1 MRSQEVFK
9 NAIMTVCKDLGLLE
23 RELAVCIKIDK
34 TVLSRFKT
42 QPYKWTKEIDR
53 RLVLLALYFGEEA
66 VKSVDVFEKRIYQ
79 VFSSEP
85 HVEKYENCEMIKNIN
100 DELKDDGFDEICK
113 EAFKIVRE
121 RLEDLDKDKVRA
133 TNAERKKIRERISL
147 KFPKQVEIYEKGK
160 ETGEIEVK
168 VDSTLSENQI
178 VVEADSVLAENQTAV
193 EADSVLAENQTAA
206 EADSVLAENQT
217 AVEADSVLAENQ
229 TAVEADSV
237 LAENQTVAEADSVLA
252 EDQTAVEADSVL
264 AENQTAAEA
273 DSVLAE
279 DQTAVEADS
288 VLAENQTAAEADSVL
303 PENQTTVEA
312 DNGLME
318 KQAVEIVQ
326 NNKTDEASEAIP
338 LDEYSQVQREAEKEY
353 KAACVMTTHDEEYI
367 QHMLRAAELGYRD
380 AKYYLGVA
388 YMDGDN
394 VIRDPEKAVTYFF
407 EAGKMGSINA
417 VYKLKICYADGIG
430 VEKNERNATWLL
442 RILRKNHYQPDSP
455 TVDISLD
462 PKVKLANNY
471 KKEFKEFIPKT
482 LNDRKL
488 QELIL
493 TWKNKI

>member
-1 MRSQEVFK
+1 MESENIFK
-9 NAIMTVCKDLGLLE
+9 SAIAVVCNDLGLLQK
-23 RELAVCIKIDK
+23 ELANFLVIS
-34 TVLSRFKT
+34 TGGLSKYSEL
-42 QPYKWTKEIDR
+42 PYKWIRIDNR
-53 RLVLLALYFGEEA
+53 RVILLILYFGEN
-66 VKSVDVFEKRIYQ
+66 SVSSYDAFKKRLNQEVSINLQAEEDIREKFEKAR
-79 VFSSEP
+79 
-85 HVEKYENCEMIKNIN
+85 EK
-100 DELKDDGFDEICK
+100 
-113 EAFKIVRE
+113 AFKIVRG
-121 RLEDLDKDKVRA
+121 RLQDLDEDKVKA
-133 TNAERKKIRERISL
+133 TNADREKIRERISL
-147 KFPKQVEIYEKGK
+147 KFPKQVEIYEEGK
-160 ETGEIEVK
+160 EMGEIEVK
-168 VDSTLSENQI
+168 VDSTLP
-178 VVEADSVLAENQTAV
+178 
-193 EADSVLAENQTAA
+193 
-206 EADSVLAENQT
+206 
-217 AVEADSVLAENQ
+217 
-229 TAVEADSV
+229 
-237 LAENQTVAEADSVLA
+237 ENQTVA
-252 EDQTAVEADSVL
+252 EADSVL

-318 KQAVEIVQ
+318 KQAVESVQ

-367 QHMLRAAELGYRD
+367 QHMLRAAELGHRD

-407 EAGKMGSINA
+407 EAGKMRSINA
-417 VYKLKICYADGIG
+417 VYKLKICYAEGIG

-471 KKEFKEFIPKT
+471 KKEFKEFIPET

-488 QELIL
+488 QELVLI
-493 TWKNKI
+493 WKNKI

>member
-1 MRSQEVFK
+1 MRSQDVFK
-9 NAIMTVCKDLGLLE
+9 NAIMTVRKDLGLLE

-113 EAFKIVRE
+113 EAFKIVRG
-121 RLEDLDKDKVRA
+121 RLQDLDEDKVKA
-133 TNAERKKIRERISL
+133 TNADREKIRERISL

-178 VVEADSVLAENQTAV
+178 V
-193 EADSVLAENQTAA
+193 
-206 EADSVLAENQT
+206 
-217 AVEADSVLAENQ
+217 
-229 TAVEADSV
+229 
-237 LAENQTVAEADSVLA
+237 AEADSVLA

-264 AENQTAAEA
+264 AENQTA
-273 DSVLAE
+273 V
-279 DQTAVEADS
+279 
-288 VLAENQTAAEADSVL
+288 EADSVL

-318 KQAVEIVQ
+318 KQAVESVQ

-353 KAACVMTTHDEEYI
+353 KAACVMATHDEEYI
-367 QHMLRAAELGYRD
+367 QHMLRAAELGHRD

-417 VYKLKICYADGIG
+417 VYKLKICYAEGIG

>member
-1 MRSQEVFK
+1 MRSQDVFK
-9 NAIMTVCKDLGLLE
+9 NAIMTVRKDLGLLE

-113 EAFKIVRE
+113 EAFKIVRG
-121 RLEDLDKDKVRA
+121 RLQDLDEDKVKA
-133 TNAERKKIRERISL
+133 TNADREKIRERISL

-178 VVEADSVLAENQTAV
+178 V
-193 EADSVLAENQTAA
+193 
-206 EADSVLAENQT
+206 
-217 AVEADSVLAENQ
+217 
-229 TAVEADSV
+229 
-237 LAENQTVAEADSVLA
+237 AEADSVLA

-264 AENQTAAEA
+264 AENQT
-273 DSVLAE
+273 V
-279 DQTAVEADS
+279 
-288 VLAENQTAAEADSVL
+288 AEADSVL

-318 KQAVEIVQ
+318 KQAVESVQ

-367 QHMLRAAELGYRD
+367 QHMLRAAELGHRD

-417 VYKLKICYADGIG
+417 VYKLKICYAEGIG

>member
-1 MRSQEVFK
+1 MESENIFK
-9 NAIMTVCKDLGLLE
+9 SAIAVVCNDLGLLQK
-23 RELAVCIKIDK
+23 ELANFLVIS
-34 TVLSRFKT
+34 TGGLSKYSEL
-42 QPYKWTKEIDR
+42 PYKWIRIDNR
-53 RLVLLALYFGEEA
+53 RVILLILYFGEN
-66 VKSVDVFEKRIYQ
+66 SVSSYDAFKKRLNQEVSINLQAEEDIREKFEKAR
-79 VFSSEP
+79 
-85 HVEKYENCEMIKNIN
+85 EK
-100 DELKDDGFDEICK
+100 
-113 EAFKIVRE
+113 AFKIVRG
-121 RLEDLDKDKVRA
+121 RLQDLDEDKVKA
-133 TNAERKKIRERISL
+133 TNADREKIRERISL
-147 KFPKQVEIYEKGK
+147 KFPKQVEIYEEGK
-160 ETGEIEVK
+160 EMGEIEVK
-168 VDSTLSENQI
+168 VDSTLP
-178 VVEADSVLAENQTAV
+178 
-193 EADSVLAENQTAA
+193 
-206 EADSVLAENQT
+206 
-217 AVEADSVLAENQ
+217 
-229 TAVEADSV
+229 
-237 LAENQTVAEADSVLA
+237 ENQTVA
-252 EDQTAVEADSVL
+252 EADSVL

-288 VLAENQTAAEADSVL
+288 VL

-318 KQAVEIVQ
+318 KQAVESVQ

-367 QHMLRAAELGYRD
+367 QHMLRAAELGHRD

-417 VYKLKICYADGIG
+417 VYKLKICYAEGIG

-471 KKEFKEFIPKT
+471 KKEFKEFIPET

-488 QELIL
+488 QELVLI
-493 TWKNKI
+493 WKNKI

>member
-1 MRSQEVFK
+1 MESENIFK
-9 NAIMTVCKDLGLLE
+9 SAIAVVCNDLGLLQK
-23 RELAVCIKIDK
+23 ELANFLVIS
-34 TVLSRFKT
+34 TGGLSKYSEL
-42 QPYKWTKEIDR
+42 PYKWRKIDNR
-53 RLVLLALYFGEEA
+53 RVILLILYFGEN
-66 VKSVDVFEKRIYQ
+66 SVSSYDAFKKRLNQEVSINLQAEEDIRGKFEKAR
-79 VFSSEP
+79 
-85 HVEKYENCEMIKNIN
+85 EK
-100 DELKDDGFDEICK
+100 
-113 EAFKIVRE
+113 AFKIVRG
-121 RLEDLDKDKVRA
+121 RLQDLDEDKVKA
-133 TNAERKKIRERISL
+133 TNADREKIRERISL

-178 VVEADSVLAENQTAV
+178 VA
-193 EADSVLAENQTAA
+193 
-206 EADSVLAENQT
+206 
-217 AVEADSVLAENQ
+217 EADSVLAENQ

-264 AENQTAAEA
+264 AENQTA
-273 DSVLAE
+273 
-279 DQTAVEADS
+279 VEADS
-288 VLAENQTAAEADSVL
+288 VLAENQTVAEADSVL

>member
-1 MRSQEVFK
+1 MESENIFK
-9 NAIMTVCKDLGLLE
+9 SAIAVVCNDLGLLQK
-23 RELAVCIKIDK
+23 ELANFLVIS
-34 TVLSRFKT
+34 TGGLSKYSEL
-42 QPYKWTKEIDR
+42 PYKWRKIDNR
-53 RLVLLALYFGEEA
+53 RVILLILYFGEN
-66 VKSVDVFEKRIYQ
+66 SVSSYDAFKKRLNQEVSINLQAEEDIRGKFEKAR
-79 VFSSEP
+79 
-85 HVEKYENCEMIKNIN
+85 EK
-100 DELKDDGFDEICK
+100 
-113 EAFKIVRE
+113 AFKIVRG
-121 RLEDLDKDKVRA
+121 RLQDLDEDKVKA
-133 TNAERKKIRERISL
+133 TNADREKIRERISL

-178 VVEADSVLAENQTAV
+178 V
-193 EADSVLAENQTAA
+193 A
-206 EADSVLAENQT
+206 EADSVLAEN
-217 AVEADSVLAENQ
+217 
-229 TAVEADSV
+229 
-237 LAENQTVAEADSVLA
+237 
-252 EDQTAVEADSVL
+252 
-264 AENQTAAEA
+264 
-273 DSVLAE
+273 
-279 DQTAVEADS
+279 QTAVEADS

-318 KQAVEIVQ
+318 KQAVESVQ

-353 KAACVMTTHDEEYI
+353 KAACVMATHDEEYI
-367 QHMLRAAELGYRD
+367 QHMLRAAELGHRD

-417 VYKLKICYADGIG
+417 VYKLKICYAEGIG

-442 RILRKNHYQPDSP
+442 RILRKKHYQPDSP

-462 PKVKLANNY
+462 PRIKLANNY
-471 KKEFKEFIPKT
+471 KKEFKEFIPET

-488 QELIL
+488 QELVLI
-493 TWKNKI
+493 WKNKI

>member
-1 MRSQEVFK
+1 MESENIFK
-9 NAIMTVCKDLGLLE
+9 SAIAVVCNDLGLLQK
-23 RELAVCIKIDK
+23 ELANFLVIS
-34 TVLSRFKT
+34 TGGLSKYSEL
-42 QPYKWTKEIDR
+42 PYKWRRIDNR
-53 RLVLLALYFGEEA
+53 RVILLILYFGENSVSSYDAFKKRLNQEVSIDLQAEEDIRKKFEEA
-66 VKSVDVFEKRIYQ
+66 REK
-79 VFSSEP
+79 
-85 HVEKYENCEMIKNIN
+85 
-100 DELKDDGFDEICK
+100 
-113 EAFKIVRE
+113 AFKIVRE

-178 VVEADSVLAENQTAV
+178 V
-193 EADSVLAENQTAA
+193 
-206 EADSVLAENQT
+206 
-217 AVEADSVLAENQ
+217 
-229 TAVEADSV
+229 
-237 LAENQTVAEADSVLA
+237 AEADSVLA

-264 AENQTAAEA
+264 AENQTA
-273 DSVLAE
+273 V
-279 DQTAVEADS
+279 
-288 VLAENQTAAEADSVL
+288 EADSVL

-318 KQAVEIVQ
+318 KQAVESVQ

-353 KAACVMTTHDEEYI
+353 KAACVMATHDEEYI
-367 QHMLRAAELGYRD
+367 QHMLRAAELGHRD

-417 VYKLKICYADGIG
+417 VYKLKICYAEGIG
-430 VEKNERNATWLL
+430 VEKNERNAIWLL

>member
-1 MRSQEVFK
+1 MESENIFK
-9 NAIMTVCKDLGLLE
+9 SAIAVVCNDLGLLQK
-23 RELAVCIKIDK
+23 ELANFLVIS
-34 TVLSRFKT
+34 TGGLSKYSEL
-42 QPYKWTKEIDR
+42 PYKWRKIDNR
-53 RLVLLALYFGEEA
+53 RVILLILYFGEN
-66 VKSVDVFEKRIYQ
+66 SVSSYDAFKKRLNQEVSINLQAEEDIRGKFEKAR
-79 VFSSEP
+79 
-85 HVEKYENCEMIKNIN
+85 EK
-100 DELKDDGFDEICK
+100 
-113 EAFKIVRE
+113 AFKIVRG
-121 RLEDLDKDKVRA
+121 RLQDLDEDKVKA
-133 TNAERKKIRERISL
+133 TNADREKIRERISL

-178 VVEADSVLAENQTAV
+178 V
-193 EADSVLAENQTAA
+193 
-206 EADSVLAENQT
+206 
-217 AVEADSVLAENQ
+217 
-229 TAVEADSV
+229 
-237 LAENQTVAEADSVLA
+237 
-252 EDQTAVEADSVL
+252 
-264 AENQTAAEA
+264 AEA

-318 KQAVEIVQ
+318 KQAVESVQ

-353 KAACVMTTHDEEYI
+353 KAACVMATHDEEYI
-367 QHMLRAAELGYRD
+367 QHMLRAAELGHRD

-417 VYKLKICYADGIG
+417 VYKLKICYAEGIG

-442 RILRKNHYQPDSP
+442 RILRKKHYQPDSP

-462 PKVKLANNY
+462 PRIKLANNY
-471 KKEFKEFIPKT
+471 KKEFKEFIPET

-488 QELIL
+488 QELVLI
-493 TWKNKI
+493 WKNKI

>member
-1 MRSQEVFK
+1 MESENIFK
-9 NAIMTVCKDLGLLE
+9 SAIAVVCNDLGLLQK
-23 RELAVCIKIDK
+23 ELANFLVIS
-34 TVLSRFKT
+34 TGGLSKYSEL
-42 QPYKWTKEIDR
+42 PYKWRKIDNR
-53 RLVLLALYFGEEA
+53 RVILLILYFGEN
-66 VKSVDVFEKRIYQ
+66 SVSSYDAFKKRLNQEVSINLQAEEDIRGKFEKAR
-79 VFSSEP
+79 
-85 HVEKYENCEMIKNIN
+85 EK
-100 DELKDDGFDEICK
+100 
-113 EAFKIVRE
+113 AFKIVRG
-121 RLEDLDKDKVRA
+121 RLQDLDEDKVKA
-133 TNAERKKIRERISL
+133 TNADREKIRERISL

-178 VVEADSVLAENQTAV
+178 V
-193 EADSVLAENQTAA
+193 A
-206 EADSVLAENQT
+206 EADSVLAEN
-217 AVEADSVLAENQ
+217 
-229 TAVEADSV
+229 
-237 LAENQTVAEADSVLA
+237 
-252 EDQTAVEADSVL
+252 
-264 AENQTAAEA
+264 
-273 DSVLAE
+273 
-279 DQTAVEADS
+279 QTAVEADS

-318 KQAVEIVQ
+318 KQAVESVQ
-326 NNKTDEASEAIP
+326 NNKTDEVSEAIP

-353 KAACVMTTHDEEYI
+353 KAACVMATHDEEYI
-367 QHMLRAAELGYRD
+367 QHMLRAAELGHRD

-417 VYKLKICYADGIG
+417 VYKLKICYAEGIG

-471 KKEFKEFIPKT
+471 KKEFKEFIPET

-488 QELIL
+488 QELVLI
-493 TWKNKI
+493 WKNKI

>member
-1 MRSQEVFK
+1 MESENIFK
-9 NAIMTVCKDLGLLE
+9 SAIAVVCNDLGLLQK
-23 RELAVCIKIDK
+23 ELANFLVIS
-34 TVLSRFKT
+34 TGGLSKYSEL
-42 QPYKWTKEIDR
+42 PYKWIRMDNR
-53 RLVLLALYFGEEA
+53 RVILLILYFGEN
-66 VKSVDVFEKRIYQ
+66 SVSSYDAFKKRLNQEVSINLQAEEDIREKFEKAR
-79 VFSSEP
+79 
-85 HVEKYENCEMIKNIN
+85 EK
-100 DELKDDGFDEICK
+100 
-113 EAFKIVRE
+113 AFKIVRG
-121 RLEDLDKDKVRA
+121 RLQDLDEDKVKA
-133 TNAERKKIRERISL
+133 TNADREKIRERISL
-147 KFPKQVEIYEKGK
+147 KFPKQVEIYEEGK
-160 ETGEIEVK
+160 EMGEIEVK
-168 VDSTLSENQI
+168 VDSTLP
-178 VVEADSVLAENQTAV
+178 
-193 EADSVLAENQTAA
+193 
-206 EADSVLAENQT
+206 
-217 AVEADSVLAENQ
+217 
-229 TAVEADSV
+229 
-237 LAENQTVAEADSVLA
+237 ENQTVA
-252 EDQTAVEADSVL
+252 EADSVL

-318 KQAVEIVQ
+318 KQAVESVQ

-367 QHMLRAAELGYRD
+367 QHMLRAAELGHRD

-417 VYKLKICYADGIG
+417 VYKLKICYAEGIG

-471 KKEFKEFIPKT
+471 KKEFKEFIPET

-488 QELIL
+488 QELVLI
-493 TWKNKI
+493 WKNKI

>member
-1 MRSQEVFK
+1 MSSQEVFK

-85 HVEKYENCEMIKNIN
+85 HVEKYKNCEMIKNIN

-237 LAENQTVAEADSVLA
+237 LAENQT
-252 EDQTAVEADSVL
+252 
-264 AENQTAAEA
+264 
-273 DSVLAE
+273 
-279 DQTAVEADS
+279 AVEADS

-338 LDEYSQVQREAEKEY
+338 LDEYSKVQREAEKEY

-417 VYKLKICYADGIG
+417 VYKLKICYAEGIG
-430 VEKNERNATWLL
+430 VEKNERNAIWLL

>member
-1 MRSQEVFK
+1 MESENIFK
-9 NAIMTVCKDLGLLE
+9 SAIAVVCNDLGLLQK
-23 RELAVCIKIDK
+23 ELANFLVIS
-34 TVLSRFKT
+34 TGGLSKYSEL
-42 QPYKWTKEIDR
+42 PYKWIRIDNR
-53 RLVLLALYFGEEA
+53 RVILLILYFGEN
-66 VKSVDVFEKRIYQ
+66 SVSSYDAFKKRLNQEVSINLQAEEDIREKFEKAR
-79 VFSSEP
+79 
-85 HVEKYENCEMIKNIN
+85 EK
-100 DELKDDGFDEICK
+100 
-113 EAFKIVRE
+113 AFKIVRG
-121 RLEDLDKDKVRA
+121 RLQDLDEDKVKA
-133 TNAERKKIRERISL
+133 TNADREKIRERISL
-147 KFPKQVEIYEKGK
+147 KFPKQVEIYEEGK
-160 ETGEIEVK
+160 EMGEIEVK
-168 VDSTLSENQI
+168 VDSTLP
-178 VVEADSVLAENQTAV
+178 
-193 EADSVLAENQTAA
+193 
-206 EADSVLAENQT
+206 
-217 AVEADSVLAENQ
+217 
-229 TAVEADSV
+229 
-237 LAENQTVAEADSVLA
+237 ENQTVA
-252 EDQTAVEADSVL
+252 EADSVL

-318 KQAVEIVQ
+318 KQAVESVQ

-367 QHMLRAAELGYRD
+367 QHMLRAAELGHRD

-417 VYKLKICYADGIG
+417 VYKLKICYAEGIG

-455 TVDISLD
+455 SVDISLD

>member
-178 VVEADSVLAENQTAV
+178 V
-193 EADSVLAENQTAA
+193 A
-206 EADSVLAENQT
+206 EADSVLAEN
-217 AVEADSVLAENQ
+217 
-229 TAVEADSV
+229 
-237 LAENQTVAEADSVLA
+237 
-252 EDQTAVEADSVL
+252 
-264 AENQTAAEA
+264 
-273 DSVLAE
+273 
-279 DQTAVEADS
+279 QTAVEADS

-367 QHMLRAAELGYRD
+367 QHMLRAAELGNRD

-417 VYKLKICYADGIG
+417 VYKLKICYAEGIG

-471 KKEFKEFIPKT
+471 KKEFKEFIPET

-488 QELIL
+488 QELVLI
-493 TWKNKI
+493 WKNKI

>member
-1 MRSQEVFK
+1 MESENIFK
-9 NAIMTVCKDLGLLE
+9 SAIAVVCNDLGLLQK
-23 RELAVCIKIDK
+23 ELANFLVIS
-34 TVLSRFKT
+34 TGGLSKYSEL
-42 QPYKWTKEIDR
+42 PYKWIRIDNR
-53 RLVLLALYFGEEA
+53 RVILLILYFGEN
-66 VKSVDVFEKRIYQ
+66 SVSSYDAFKKRLNQEVSINLQAEEDIREKFEKAR
-79 VFSSEP
+79 
-85 HVEKYENCEMIKNIN
+85 EK
-100 DELKDDGFDEICK
+100 
-113 EAFKIVRE
+113 AFKIVRG
-121 RLEDLDKDKVRA
+121 RLQDLDEDKVKA
-133 TNAERKKIRERISL
+133 TNADREKIRERISL
-147 KFPKQVEIYEKGK
+147 KFPKQVEIYEEGK
-160 ETGEIEVK
+160 EMGEIDVK
-168 VDSTLSENQI
+168 VDSTLP
-178 VVEADSVLAENQTAV
+178 
-193 EADSVLAENQTAA
+193 
-206 EADSVLAENQT
+206 
-217 AVEADSVLAENQ
+217 
-229 TAVEADSV
+229 
-237 LAENQTVAEADSVLA
+237 ENQTVA
-252 EDQTAVEADSVL
+252 EADSVL

-318 KQAVEIVQ
+318 KQAVESVQ

-367 QHMLRAAELGYRD
+367 QHMLRAAELGHRD

-417 VYKLKICYADGIG
+417 VYKLKICYAEGIG

-471 KKEFKEFIPKT
+471 KKEFKEFIPET

-488 QELIL
+488 QELVLI
-493 TWKNKI
+493 WKNKI

>member
-1 MRSQEVFK
+1 MRSQDVFK

-42 QPYKWTKEIDR
+42 KPYKWIKEIDR

-113 EAFKIVRE
+113 EAFKIVRG
-121 RLEDLDKDKVRA
+121 RLQDLDEDKVKA
-133 TNAERKKIRERISL
+133 TNADREKIRERISL

-178 VVEADSVLAENQTAV
+178 V
-193 EADSVLAENQTAA
+193 
-206 EADSVLAENQT
+206 
-217 AVEADSVLAENQ
+217 
-229 TAVEADSV
+229 
-237 LAENQTVAEADSVLA
+237 AEADSVLA

-264 AENQTAAEA
+264 AENQT
-273 DSVLAE
+273 V
-279 DQTAVEADS
+279 
-288 VLAENQTAAEADSVL
+288 AEADSVL

-318 KQAVEIVQ
+318 KQAVESVQ

-367 QHMLRAAELGYRD
+367 QHMLRAAELGHRD

-417 VYKLKICYADGIG
+417 VYKLKICYAEGIG

-471 KKEFKEFIPKT
+471 KKEFKEFIPET

-488 QELIL
+488 QELVLI
-493 TWKNKI
+493 WKNKI

>member
-1 MRSQEVFK
+1 MESENPNK
-9 NAIMTVCKDLGLLE
+9 SAIAVVCNDLGLLQK
-23 RELAVCIKIDK
+23 ELANFLVIS
-34 TVLSRFKT
+34 TGGLSKYSEL
-42 QPYKWTKEIDR
+42 PYKWRRIDNR
-53 RLVLLALYFGEEA
+53 RVILLILYFGENSVSSYDAFKKRLNQEVSIDLQAEEDIRKKFEEA
-66 VKSVDVFEKRIYQ
+66 REK
-79 VFSSEP
+79 
-85 HVEKYENCEMIKNIN
+85 
-100 DELKDDGFDEICK
+100 
-113 EAFKIVRE
+113 AFKIVRE

-133 TNAERKKIRERISL
+133 TNAERKKFRERISL

-178 VVEADSVLAENQTAV
+178 V
-193 EADSVLAENQTAA
+193 
-206 EADSVLAENQT
+206 
-217 AVEADSVLAENQ
+217 
-229 TAVEADSV
+229 
-237 LAENQTVAEADSVLA
+237 AEADSVLA

-264 AENQTAAEA
+264 AENQTA
-273 DSVLAE
+273 V
-279 DQTAVEADS
+279 
-288 VLAENQTAAEADSVL
+288 EADSVL

-318 KQAVEIVQ
+318 KQAVESVQ

-353 KAACVMTTHDEEYI
+353 KAACVMATHDEEYI
-367 QHMLRAAELGYRD
+367 QHMLRAAELGHRD

-417 VYKLKICYADGIG
+417 VYKLKICYAEGIG

>member
-1 MRSQEVFK
+1 MRSQDVFK

-42 QPYKWTKEIDR
+42 KPYKWIKEIDR

-113 EAFKIVRE
+113 EAFKIVRG
-121 RLEDLDKDKVRA
+121 RLQDLDEDKVKA
-133 TNAERKKIRERISL
+133 TNADREKIRERISL
-147 KFPKQVEIYEKGK
+147 KFPKQVEIYEEGK
-160 ETGEIEVK
+160 EMGEIEVK
-168 VDSTLSENQI
+168 VDSTLP
-178 VVEADSVLAENQTAV
+178 
-193 EADSVLAENQTAA
+193 
-206 EADSVLAENQT
+206 
-217 AVEADSVLAENQ
+217 
-229 TAVEADSV
+229 
-237 LAENQTVAEADSVLA
+237 ENQTVA
-252 EDQTAVEADSVL
+252 EADSVL

-318 KQAVEIVQ
+318 KQAVESVQ

-367 QHMLRAAELGYRD
+367 QHMLRAAELGHRD

-417 VYKLKICYADGIG
+417 VYKLKICYAEGIG

-471 KKEFKEFIPKT
+471 KKEFKEFIPET

-488 QELIL
+488 QELVLI
-493 TWKNKI
+493 WKNKI

>member
-1 MRSQEVFK
+1 MRSQDVFK
-9 NAIMTVCKDLGLLE
+9 NAIMTVRKDLGLLE

-113 EAFKIVRE
+113 EAFKIVRG
-121 RLEDLDKDKVRA
+121 RLQDLDEDKVKA
-133 TNAERKKIRERISL
+133 TNADREKIRERISL

-178 VVEADSVLAENQTAV
+178 V
-193 EADSVLAENQTAA
+193 
-206 EADSVLAENQT
+206 
-217 AVEADSVLAENQ
+217 
-229 TAVEADSV
+229 
-237 LAENQTVAEADSVLA
+237 AEADSVLA

-264 AENQTAAEA
+264 AENQT
-273 DSVLAE
+273 V
-279 DQTAVEADS
+279 
-288 VLAENQTAAEADSVL
+288 AEADSVL

-318 KQAVEIVQ
+318 KQAVESVQ

-367 QHMLRAAELGYRD
+367 QHMLRAAELGHRD

-417 VYKLKICYADGIG
+417 VYKLKICYAEGIG

-462 PKVKLANNY
+462 TKVKLANNY

>member
-1 MRSQEVFK
+1 MESENIFK
-9 NAIMTVCKDLGLLE
+9 SAIAVVCNDLGLLQK
-23 RELAVCIKIDK
+23 ELANFLVIS
-34 TVLSRFKT
+34 TGGLSKYSEL
-42 QPYKWTKEIDR
+42 PYKWIRIDNR
-53 RLVLLALYFGEEA
+53 RVILLILYFGEN
-66 VKSVDVFEKRIYQ
+66 SVSSYDAFKKRLNQEVSINLQAEEDIREKFEKAR
-79 VFSSEP
+79 
-85 HVEKYENCEMIKNIN
+85 EK
-100 DELKDDGFDEICK
+100 
-113 EAFKIVRE
+113 AFKIVRG
-121 RLEDLDKDKVRA
+121 RLQDLDEDKVKA
-133 TNAERKKIRERISL
+133 TNADREKIRERISL
-147 KFPKQVEIYEKGK
+147 KFPKQVEIYEEGK
-160 ETGEIEVK
+160 EMGEIEVK
-168 VDSTLSENQI
+168 VDSTLP
-178 VVEADSVLAENQTAV
+178 
-193 EADSVLAENQTAA
+193 
-206 EADSVLAENQT
+206 
-217 AVEADSVLAENQ
+217 
-229 TAVEADSV
+229 
-237 LAENQTVAEADSVLA
+237 ENQTVA
-252 EDQTAVEADSVL
+252 EADSVL

-288 VLAENQTAAEADSVL
+288 VLAENQTAVEADSVL

-318 KQAVEIVQ
+318 KQAVESVQ

-353 KAACVMTTHDEEYI
+353 KAACVMATHDEEYI
-367 QHMLRAAELGYRD
+367 QHMLRAAELGHRD

-417 VYKLKICYADGIG
+417 VYKLKICYAEGIG

-488 QELIL
+488 QELVLI
-493 TWKNKI
+493 WKNKI

>member
-193 EADSVLAENQTAA
+193 EADSVLAENQTA
-206 EADSVLAENQT
+206 
-217 AVEADSVLAENQ
+217 
-229 TAVEADSV
+229 VEADSV
-237 LAENQTVAEADSVLA
+237 LAENQTV
-252 EDQTAVEADSVL
+252 
-264 AENQTAAEA
+264 AEA

>member
-1 MRSQEVFK
+1 MESENIFK
-9 NAIMTVCKDLGLLE
+9 SAIAVVCNDLGLLQK
-23 RELAVCIKIDK
+23 ELANFLVIS
-34 TVLSRFKT
+34 TGGLSKYSEL
-42 QPYKWTKEIDR
+42 PYKWRKIDNR
-53 RLVLLALYFGEEA
+53 RVILLILYFGEN
-66 VKSVDVFEKRIYQ
+66 SVSSYDAFKKRLNQEVSINLQAEEDIRGKFEKAR
-79 VFSSEP
+79 
-85 HVEKYENCEMIKNIN
+85 EK
-100 DELKDDGFDEICK
+100 
-113 EAFKIVRE
+113 AFKIVRG
-121 RLEDLDKDKVRA
+121 RLQDLDEDKVKA
-133 TNAERKKIRERISL
+133 TNADREKIRERISL

-178 VVEADSVLAENQTAV
+178 V
-193 EADSVLAENQTAA
+193 A

-217 AVEADSVLAENQ
+217 AV
-229 TAVEADSV
+229 
-237 LAENQTVAEADSVLA
+237 
-252 EDQTAVEADSVL
+252 
-264 AENQTAAEA
+264 
-273 DSVLAE
+273 
-279 DQTAVEADS
+279 
-288 VLAENQTAAEADSVL
+288 EADSVL

-318 KQAVEIVQ
+318 KQAVESVQ

-353 KAACVMTTHDEEYI
+353 KAACVMATHDEEYI
-367 QHMLRAAELGYRD
+367 QHMLRAAELGHRD

-493 TWKNKI
+493 IWKNKI

>member
-1 MRSQEVFK
+1 MRSQDVFK
-9 NAIMTVCKDLGLLE
+9 NAIMTICKDLGLLE

-113 EAFKIVRE
+113 EAFKIVRG
-121 RLEDLDKDKVRA
+121 RLQDLDEDKVKA
-133 TNAERKKIRERISL
+133 TNADREKIRERISL

-178 VVEADSVLAENQTAV
+178 V
-193 EADSVLAENQTAA
+193 A

-217 AVEADSVLAENQ
+217 AVEADSVLEENQTAAEADCVLAENQ

-237 LAENQTVAEADSVLA
+237 LE
-252 EDQTAVEADSVL
+252 
-264 AENQTAAEA
+264 
-273 DSVLAE
+273 
-279 DQTAVEADS
+279 
-288 VLAENQTAAEADSVL
+288 ENQTAAEADSVL

-318 KQAVEIVQ
+318 KQAVESVQ

-353 KAACVMTTHDEEYI
+353 KAACVMATHDEEYI
-367 QHMLRAAELGYRD
+367 QHMLRAAELGHRD

-417 VYKLKICYADGIG
+417 VYKLKICYAEGIG

-471 KKEFKEFIPKT
+471 KKEFKEFIPET

-488 QELIL
+488 QELVLI
-493 TWKNKI
+493 WKNKI

>member
-1 MRSQEVFK
+1 MESENIFK
-9 NAIMTVCKDLGLLE
+9 SAIAVVCNDLGLLQK
-23 RELAVCIKIDK
+23 ELANFLVIS
-34 TVLSRFKT
+34 TGGLSKYSEL
-42 QPYKWTKEIDR
+42 PYKWRRIDNR
-53 RLVLLALYFGEEA
+53 RVILLILYFGENSVSSYDAFKKRLNQEVSINLQAEEDIRKKFEEA
-66 VKSVDVFEKRIYQ
+66 REK
-79 VFSSEP
+79 
-85 HVEKYENCEMIKNIN
+85 
-100 DELKDDGFDEICK
+100 
-113 EAFKIVRE
+113 AFKIVRE

-133 TNAERKKIRERISL
+133 TNAERKKFRERISL

-178 VVEADSVLAENQTAV
+178 V
-193 EADSVLAENQTAA
+193 
-206 EADSVLAENQT
+206 
-217 AVEADSVLAENQ
+217 
-229 TAVEADSV
+229 
-237 LAENQTVAEADSVLA
+237 AEADSVLA

-264 AENQTAAEA
+264 AENQT
-273 DSVLAE
+273 V
-279 DQTAVEADS
+279 
-288 VLAENQTAAEADSVL
+288 AEADSVL

-318 KQAVEIVQ
+318 KQAVESVQ

-367 QHMLRAAELGYRD
+367 QHMLRAAELGHRD

-417 VYKLKICYADGIG
+417 VYKLKICYAEGIG

>member
-1 MRSQEVFK
+1 MRSQDVFK

-42 QPYKWTKEIDR
+42 KHYKWIKEIDR

-113 EAFKIVRE
+113 EAFKIVRG
-121 RLEDLDKDKVRA
+121 RLQDLDEDKVKA
-133 TNAERKKIRERISL
+133 TNADREKIRERISL

-178 VVEADSVLAENQTAV
+178 V
-193 EADSVLAENQTAA
+193 A

-229 TAVEADSV
+229 TATEADSI
-237 LAENQTVAEADSVLA
+237 
-252 EDQTAVEADSVL
+252 
-264 AENQTAAEA
+264 
-273 DSVLAE
+273 LAE

-338 LDEYSQVQREAEKEY
+338 LDEYSKVQREAEKEY

-417 VYKLKICYADGIG
+417 VYKLKICYAEGIG
-430 VEKNERNATWLL
+430 VEKNERNAIWLL

>member
-1 MRSQEVFK
+1 MESENIFK
-9 NAIMTVCKDLGLLE
+9 SAIAVVCNDLGLLQK
-23 RELAVCIKIDK
+23 ELANFLVIS
-34 TVLSRFKT
+34 TGGLSKYSEL
-42 QPYKWTKEIDR
+42 PYKWIRIDNR
-53 RLVLLALYFGEEA
+53 RVILLILYFGEN
-66 VKSVDVFEKRIYQ
+66 SVSSYDAFKKRLNQEVSINLQAEEDIREKFEKAR
-79 VFSSEP
+79 
-85 HVEKYENCEMIKNIN
+85 EK
-100 DELKDDGFDEICK
+100 
-113 EAFKIVRE
+113 AFKIVRG
-121 RLEDLDKDKVRA
+121 RLQDLDEDKVKA
-133 TNAERKKIRERISL
+133 TNADREKIRERISL
-147 KFPKQVEIYEKGK
+147 KFPKQVEIYEEGK
-160 ETGEIEVK
+160 EMGEIEVK
-168 VDSTLSENQI
+168 VDSTLP
-178 VVEADSVLAENQTAV
+178 
-193 EADSVLAENQTAA
+193 
-206 EADSVLAENQT
+206 
-217 AVEADSVLAENQ
+217 
-229 TAVEADSV
+229 
-237 LAENQTVAEADSVLA
+237 ENQTVA
-252 EDQTAVEADSVL
+252 EADSVL

-318 KQAVEIVQ
+318 KQAVESVQ

-367 QHMLRAAELGYRD
+367 QHMLRAAELGHRD

-417 VYKLKICYADGIG
+417 VYKLKICYAEGIG

-488 QELIL
+488 QELVLI
-493 TWKNKI
+493 WKNKI

>member
-1 MRSQEVFK
+1 MRSQDVFK

-42 QPYKWTKEIDR
+42 KPYKWIKEIDR

-113 EAFKIVRE
+113 EAFKIVRG
-121 RLEDLDKDKVRA
+121 RLQDLDEDKVKA
-133 TNAERKKIRERISL
+133 TNADREKIRERISL

-178 VVEADSVLAENQTAV
+178 VAEADSVLAENQTAV

-206 EADSVLAENQT
+206 EADC
-217 AVEADSVLAENQ
+217 
-229 TAVEADSV
+229 
-237 LAENQTVAEADSVLA
+237 
-252 EDQTAVEADSVL
+252 
-264 AENQTAAEA
+264 
-273 DSVLAE
+273 
-279 DQTAVEADS
+279 
-288 VLAENQTAAEADSVL
+288 VL

-318 KQAVEIVQ
+318 KQAVESVQ
-326 NNKTDEASEAIP
+326 NNKTDEVSEAIP

-367 QHMLRAAELGYRD
+367 QHMLRAAELGHRD

>member
-1 MRSQEVFK
+1 MESENIFK
-9 NAIMTVCKDLGLLE
+9 SAIAVVCNDLGLLQK
-23 RELAVCIKIDK
+23 ELANFLVIS
-34 TVLSRFKT
+34 TGGLSKYSEL
-42 QPYKWTKEIDR
+42 PYKWRRIDNR
-53 RLVLLALYFGEEA
+53 RVILLILYFGENSVSSYDAFKKRLNQEVSINLQAEEDIRKKFEEA
-66 VKSVDVFEKRIYQ
+66 REK
-79 VFSSEP
+79 
-85 HVEKYENCEMIKNIN
+85 
-100 DELKDDGFDEICK
+100 
-113 EAFKIVRE
+113 AFKIVRE

-133 TNAERKKIRERISL
+133 TNAERKKFRERISL

-178 VVEADSVLAENQTAV
+178 V
-193 EADSVLAENQTAA
+193 
-206 EADSVLAENQT
+206 
-217 AVEADSVLAENQ
+217 
-229 TAVEADSV
+229 
-237 LAENQTVAEADSVLA
+237 AEADSVLA
-252 EDQTAVEADSVL
+252 EDQTD
-264 AENQTAAEA
+264 
-273 DSVLAE
+273 
-279 DQTAVEADS
+279 VEADS

-318 KQAVEIVQ
+318 KQAVESVQ

-353 KAACVMTTHDEEYI
+353 KAACVMATHDEEYI
-367 QHMLRAAELGYRD
+367 QHMLRAAELGHRD

-417 VYKLKICYADGIG
+417 VYKLKICYAEGIG

-471 KKEFKEFIPKT
+471 KKEFKEFIPET

-488 QELIL
+488 QELVLI
-493 TWKNKI
+493 WKNKI

>member
-1 MRSQEVFK
+1 M
-9 NAIMTVCKDLGLLE
+9 
-23 RELAVCIKIDK
+23 
-34 TVLSRFKT
+34 
-42 QPYKWTKEIDR
+42 
-53 RLVLLALYFGEEA
+53 
-66 VKSVDVFEKRIYQ
+66 
-79 VFSSEP
+79 
-85 HVEKYENCEMIKNIN
+85 
-100 DELKDDGFDEICK
+100 
-113 EAFKIVRE
+113 
-121 RLEDLDKDKVRA
+121 
-133 TNAERKKIRERISL
+133 
-147 KFPKQVEIYEKGK
+147 
-160 ETGEIEVK
+160 GEIEVK
-168 VDSTLSENQI
+168 VDSTLP
-178 VVEADSVLAENQTAV
+178 
-193 EADSVLAENQTAA
+193 
-206 EADSVLAENQT
+206 
-217 AVEADSVLAENQ
+217 
-229 TAVEADSV
+229 
-237 LAENQTVAEADSVLA
+237 ENQTVA
-252 EDQTAVEADSVL
+252 EADSVL

-318 KQAVEIVQ
+318 KQAVESVQ

-367 QHMLRAAELGYRD
+367 QHMLRAAELGHRD

-417 VYKLKICYADGIG
+417 VYKLKICYAEGIG

-471 KKEFKEFIPKT
+471 KKEFKEFIPET

-488 QELIL
+488 QELVLI
-493 TWKNKI
+493 WKNKI

>member
-1 MRSQEVFK
+1 MESENIFK
-9 NAIMTVCKDLGLLE
+9 SAIAVVCNDLGLLQK
-23 RELAVCIKIDK
+23 ELANFLVIS
-34 TVLSRFKT
+34 TGGLSKYSEL
-42 QPYKWTKEIDR
+42 PYKWIRIDNR
-53 RLVLLALYFGEEA
+53 RVILLILYFGEN
-66 VKSVDVFEKRIYQ
+66 SVSSYDAFKKRLNQEVSINLQAEEDIREKFEKAR
-79 VFSSEP
+79 
-85 HVEKYENCEMIKNIN
+85 EK
-100 DELKDDGFDEICK
+100 
-113 EAFKIVRE
+113 AFKIVRG
-121 RLEDLDKDKVRA
+121 RLQDFDEDKVKA
-133 TNAERKKIRERISL
+133 TNADREKIRERISL
-147 KFPKQVEIYEKGK
+147 KFPKQVEIYEEGK
-160 ETGEIEVK
+160 EMGEIEVK
-168 VDSTLSENQI
+168 VDSTLP
-178 VVEADSVLAENQTAV
+178 
-193 EADSVLAENQTAA
+193 
-206 EADSVLAENQT
+206 
-217 AVEADSVLAENQ
+217 
-229 TAVEADSV
+229 
-237 LAENQTVAEADSVLA
+237 ENQTVA
-252 EDQTAVEADSVL
+252 EADSVL

-318 KQAVEIVQ
+318 KQAVESVQ

-367 QHMLRAAELGYRD
+367 QHMLRAAELGHRD

-417 VYKLKICYADGIG
+417 VYKLKICYAEGIG

>member
-1 MRSQEVFK
+1 MSSQEVFK

-85 HVEKYENCEMIKNIN
+85 HVEKYKNCEMIKNIN

-206 EADSVLAENQT
+206 EADSVL
-217 AVEADSVLAENQ
+217 
-229 TAVEADSV
+229 
-237 LAENQTVAEADSVLA
+237 
-252 EDQTAVEADSVL
+252 
-264 AENQTAAEA
+264 
-273 DSVLAE
+273 
-279 DQTAVEADS
+279 
-288 VLAENQTAAEADSVL
+288 

-338 LDEYSQVQREAEKEY
+338 LDEYSKVQREAEKEY

-417 VYKLKICYADGIG
+417 VYKLKICYAEGIG
-430 VEKNERNATWLL
+430 VEKNERNAIWLL

>member
-1 MRSQEVFK
+1 MRSQDVFK

-42 QPYKWTKEIDR
+42 KPYKWIKEIDR

-113 EAFKIVRE
+113 EAFKIVRG
-121 RLEDLDKDKVRA
+121 RLQDLDEDKVKA
-133 TNAERKKIRERISL
+133 TNADREKIRERISL

-178 VVEADSVLAENQTAV
+178 V
-193 EADSVLAENQTAA
+193 A

-229 TAVEADSV
+229 TATEADSI
-237 LAENQTVAEADSVLA
+237 LA

-264 AENQTAAEA
+264 AENQTAA
-273 DSVLAE
+273 
-279 DQTAVEADS
+279 EADS

-318 KQAVEIVQ
+318 KQAVESVQ

-353 KAACVMTTHDEEYI
+353 KAACVMATHDEEYI
-367 QHMLRAAELGYRD
+367 QHMLRAAELGHRD

-417 VYKLKICYADGIG
+417 VYKLKICYAEGIG

-471 KKEFKEFIPKT
+471 KKEFKEFIPET

-488 QELIL
+488 QELVLI
-493 TWKNKI
+493 WKNKI

>member
-1 MRSQEVFK
+1 MESENIFK
-9 NAIMTVCKDLGLLE
+9 SAIAVVCNDLGLLQK
-23 RELAVCIKIDK
+23 ELANFLVIS
-34 TVLSRFKT
+34 TGGLSKYSEL
-42 QPYKWTKEIDR
+42 PYKWIRIDNR
-53 RLVLLALYFGEEA
+53 RVILLILYFGEN
-66 VKSVDVFEKRIYQ
+66 SVSSYDAFKKRLNQEVSINLQAEEDIREKFEKAR
-79 VFSSEP
+79 
-85 HVEKYENCEMIKNIN
+85 EK
-100 DELKDDGFDEICK
+100 
-113 EAFKIVRE
+113 AFKIVRG
-121 RLEDLDKDKVRA
+121 RLQYLDEDKVKA
-133 TNAERKKIRERISL
+133 TNADREKIRERISL
-147 KFPKQVEIYEKGK
+147 KFPKQVEIYEEGK
-160 ETGEIEVK
+160 EMGEIEVK
-168 VDSTLSENQI
+168 VDSTLP
-178 VVEADSVLAENQTAV
+178 
-193 EADSVLAENQTAA
+193 
-206 EADSVLAENQT
+206 
-217 AVEADSVLAENQ
+217 
-229 TAVEADSV
+229 
-237 LAENQTVAEADSVLA
+237 ENQTVA
-252 EDQTAVEADSVL
+252 EADSVL

-318 KQAVEIVQ
+318 KQAVESVQ

-367 QHMLRAAELGYRD
+367 QHMLRAAELGHRD

-417 VYKLKICYADGIG
+417 VYKLKICYAEGIG

>member
-1 MRSQEVFK
+1 MESENIFK
-9 NAIMTVCKDLGLLE
+9 SAIAVVCNDLGLLQK
-23 RELAVCIKIDK
+23 ELANFLVIS
-34 TVLSRFKT
+34 TGGLSKYSEL
-42 QPYKWTKEIDR
+42 PYKWRRIDNR
-53 RLVLLALYFGEEA
+53 RVILLILYFGEN
-66 VKSVDVFEKRIYQ
+66 SVSSYDAFKKRINQ
-79 VFSSEP
+79 EVSINLQAEEDIR
-85 HVEKYENCEMIKNIN
+85 EKFEEAREK
-100 DELKDDGFDEICK
+100 
-113 EAFKIVRE
+113 AFKIVRE

-133 TNAERKKIRERISL
+133 TNAERKKFRERISL

-178 VVEADSVLAENQTAV
+178 V
-193 EADSVLAENQTAA
+193 
-206 EADSVLAENQT
+206 
-217 AVEADSVLAENQ
+217 
-229 TAVEADSV
+229 
-237 LAENQTVAEADSVLA
+237 
-252 EDQTAVEADSVL
+252 
-264 AENQTAAEA
+264 AEA

-318 KQAVEIVQ
+318 KQAVESVQ

-417 VYKLKICYADGIG
+417 VYKLKICYAEGIG

-462 PKVKLANNY
+462 PKVELANNY
-471 KKEFKEFIPKT
+471 KKEFREFIPKT

>member
-1 MRSQEVFK
+1 MESENIFK
-9 NAIMTVCKDLGLLE
+9 SAIAVVCNDLGLLQK
-23 RELAVCIKIDK
+23 ELANFLVIS
-34 TVLSRFKT
+34 TGGLSKYSEL
-42 QPYKWTKEIDR
+42 PYKWRKIDNR
-53 RLVLLALYFGEEA
+53 RVILLILYFGEN
-66 VKSVDVFEKRIYQ
+66 SVSSYDAFKKRLNQEVSINLQAEEDIRGKFEKAR
-79 VFSSEP
+79 
-85 HVEKYENCEMIKNIN
+85 EK
-100 DELKDDGFDEICK
+100 
-113 EAFKIVRE
+113 AFKIVRG
-121 RLEDLDKDKVRA
+121 RLQDLDEDKVKA
-133 TNAERKKIRERISL
+133 TNADREKIRERISL

-178 VVEADSVLAENQTAV
+178 V
-193 EADSVLAENQTAA
+193 A
-206 EADSVLAENQT
+206 EADSVLAEN
-217 AVEADSVLAENQ
+217 
-229 TAVEADSV
+229 
-237 LAENQTVAEADSVLA
+237 
-252 EDQTAVEADSVL
+252 QTAVEADSVL

-318 KQAVEIVQ
+318 KQAIESVQ

-353 KAACVMTTHDEEYI
+353 KAACVMATHDEEYI
-367 QHMLRAAELGYRD
+367 QHMLRAAELGHRD

-417 VYKLKICYADGIG
+417 VYKLKICYAEGIG

-442 RILRKNHYQPDSP
+442 RILRKKHYQPDSP

>member
-1 MRSQEVFK
+1 MESENIFK
-9 NAIMTVCKDLGLLE
+9 SAIAVVCNDLGLLQK
-23 RELAVCIKIDK
+23 ELANFLVIS
-34 TVLSRFKT
+34 TGGLSKYSEL
-42 QPYKWTKEIDR
+42 PYKWRKIDNR
-53 RLVLLALYFGEEA
+53 RVILLILYFGEN
-66 VKSVDVFEKRIYQ
+66 SVSSYDAFKKRLNQEVSINLQAEEDIRGKFEKAR
-79 VFSSEP
+79 
-85 HVEKYENCEMIKNIN
+85 EK
-100 DELKDDGFDEICK
+100 
-113 EAFKIVRE
+113 AFKIVRG
-121 RLEDLDKDKVRA
+121 RLQDLDEDKVKA
-133 TNAERKKIRERISL
+133 TNADREKIRERISL

-178 VVEADSVLAENQTAV
+178 V
-193 EADSVLAENQTAA
+193 A
-206 EADSVLAENQT
+206 EADSVLAEN
-217 AVEADSVLAENQ
+217 
-229 TAVEADSV
+229 
-237 LAENQTVAEADSVLA
+237 
-252 EDQTAVEADSVL
+252 
-264 AENQTAAEA
+264 
-273 DSVLAE
+273 
-279 DQTAVEADS
+279 QTAVEADS

-318 KQAVEIVQ
+318 KQAIESVQ

-353 KAACVMTTHDEEYI
+353 KAACVMATHDEEYI
-367 QHMLRAAELGYRD
+367 QHMLRAAELGHRD

-417 VYKLKICYADGIG
+417 VYKLKICYAEGIG